1 MDLERE
7 KTATKKL
14 QKRLRPKWQELR
26 YDEIR
31 HKPYLIGKE
40 KETDEMKVLS
50 LLHCKSRINFDDLK
64 NCIESS
70 PNQSKV
76 TIAVHSDDGTH
87 LFYKCQMGLN
97 SPIPGGQDVGD
108 PEEIQKEASSDDSE
122 I

>member
-1 MDLERE
+1 MDLELE

-31 HKPYLIGKE
+31 HRPYLIGKE
-40 KETDEMKVLS
+40 KETDGMKVLS
-50 LLHCKSRINFDDLK
+50 LLHCKSRINFNDLK
-64 NCIESS
+64 NHIENS
-70 PNQSKV
+70 PNQSNV
-76 TIAVHSDDGTH
+76 TIAVHSDDSTH

-97 SPIPGGQDVGD
+97 SPISRIEDAVE
-108 PEEIQKEASSDDSE
+108 PEEVLNEASSEDSE